1 MASDSTGPGQ
11 IENDGQ
17 LADGAPRHS
26 PLTPA
31 AIFGGKKHAAA
42 DADAGGTDDGAF
54 CETHRASSIVHH
66 LASCIVHRASC
77 IMRSIAH
84 DARRAVSQPARVDAS
99 CIIRRCPRSL
109 RTLLRALPF
118 EDPLKV

>member
-1 MASDSTGPGQ
+1 VASDSTGPAQ
-11 IENDGQ
+11 IENDGE
-17 LADGAPRHS
+17 LAGGAPRHS

-31 AIFGGKKHAAA
+31 AIFGGKERAAA

-66 LASCIVHRASC
+66 LASCIVHHAFHRARRAPHGLTTACADASC
-77 IMRSIAH
+77 IM
-84 DARRAVSQPARVDAS
+84 
-99 CIIRRCPRSL
+99 RRCPRSL